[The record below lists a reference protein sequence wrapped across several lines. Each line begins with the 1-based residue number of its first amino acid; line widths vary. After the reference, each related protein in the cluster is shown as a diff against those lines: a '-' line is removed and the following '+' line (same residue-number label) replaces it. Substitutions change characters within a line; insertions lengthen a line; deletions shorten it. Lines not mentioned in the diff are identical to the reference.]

1 MMQGTHNWYETLTNT
16 YNKLGYITSWAD
28 PCMQYKVVGDGYTFT
43 DTYMDNVFRAS
54 KMDKEAKVRKDEME
68 KEWEIKDVLDNKYFL
83 RM

>member
-1 MMQGTHNWYETLTNT
+1 
-16 YNKLGYITSWAD
+16 
-28 PCMQYKVVGDGYTFT
+28 MQYKVVGDGYTFT

-54 KMDKEAKVRKDEME
+54 KMDKEAKVRKDEMG